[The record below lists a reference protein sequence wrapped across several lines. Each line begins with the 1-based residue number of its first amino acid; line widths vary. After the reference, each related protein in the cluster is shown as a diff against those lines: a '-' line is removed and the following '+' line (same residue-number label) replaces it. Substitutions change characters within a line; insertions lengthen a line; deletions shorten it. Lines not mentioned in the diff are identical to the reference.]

1 MWAIDTSV
9 WIDVFR
15 DESGKKGR
23 SLGSFLGGDEIIL
36 APFTCLELLQG
47 CRGEKDWSLME
58 TYLES
63 QEYLTMKNETWGKAA
78 RIFFDLRRQGKTVRG
93 SIDCC
98 IAQLCI
104 ENKTPLL
111 HRDRDF
117 KTIAM
122 IRPLQQPWMSWNIP
136 SSEQE

>member
-1 MWAIDTSV
+1 MWVIDTSV

-15 DESGKKGR
+15 DESTKKKR
-23 SLGSFLGGDEIIL
+23 KLNSFLNDEEVVL

-47 CRGEKDWSLME
+47 CRGERDWSLMA

-63 QEYLTMKNETWGKAA
+63 QEYLEMKEETWVQAA
-78 RIFFDLRRQGKTVRG
+78 RIFFDLRRTGKTVRS

-104 ENKTPLL
+104 ENKMPLL
-111 HRDRDF
+111 HRDKDF
-117 KTIAM
+117 TTIAKV
-122 IRPLQQPWMSWNIP
+122 RPLQQQWMNW
-136 SSEQE
+136 